1 MMPKRPNII
10 FLIADDHRY
19 ESIGINGCTD
29 VSTPNLDG
37 LGRRGTIFDQA
48 HCQGSMHPAVCVPSR
63 ASLMT
68 GRNIF
73 ASSCN
78 PTADDYTTGQSE
90 CPAFTIPADLPTFP
104 QRLRDAGYVTH
115 AIGKW
120 HNDRA
125 AFARSFS
132 SGERIFFGGMSDH
145 DKVPLN
151 TFDSTGVHGTGDIRF
166 EDGLSTDLFAEAA
179 RRFLR
184 SEHDSAPFCLYV
196 AFTAPHD
203 PRTPPPE
210 FVVSPE
216 GVTLPANVL
225 PTHPFDTGD
234 ALVRDETLESFP
246 RSRDALRRHLADYYG
261 MIAHLD
267 AAIGSILATAGE
279 MGLLEDTIVV
289 YTADHGL
296 ALGQNGLMGK
306 QNLYEHSLHVPLM
319 MAGPGIG
326 EGVRVPH
333 LVWHGDTRATLLDMA
348 GLAIEPTSDG
358 QSLHPLLQGG
368 GQAPRDTFCAAYRT
382 SQRMI
387 RSDRYKLIRY
397 FPSRL
402 FAVPVTAGYPV
413 PTPGSSLEQ
422 LFDLQED
429 PGEMV
434 NLVWRED
441 LQPLRRELAMQLQD
455 WQRRSGDPYVSQM
468 IPSA

>member
-1 MMPKRPNII
+1 MSTRPNFI

-19 ESIGINGCTD
+19 ESIGINGCAE
-29 VSTPNLDG
+29 VATPNLDA
-37 LGRRGTIFDQA
+37 LGRRGAIFDQA

-90 CPAFTIPADLPTFP
+90 CPAFTIPADLATFP
-104 QRLRDAGYVTH
+104 QRLREAGYATH

-132 SGERIFFGGMSDH
+132 SGDRIFFGGMSDH

-151 TFDSTGVHGTGDIRF
+151 AFDPSGTYGPEDVRF
-166 EDGLSTDLFAEAA
+166 EHGLSTDLFADSA
-179 RRFLR
+179 RRFLQSR
-184 SEHDSAPFCLYV
+184 RTDAPFCLYV

-203 PRTPPPE
+203 PRTPPPA
-210 FVVSPE
+210 FAVSPNA
-216 GVTLPANVL
+216 VTLSDNVL
-225 PTHPFDTGD
+225 ASHPFDTGD

-246 RSRDALRRHLADYYG
+246 RSREALRRHLADYYG

-267 AAIGSILATAGE
+267 AAIGSILAAAGE
-279 MGLLEDTIVV
+279 MGLLDNTVVV

-319 MAGPGIG
+319 MAGPGIT
-326 EGVRVPH
+326 EGTRVPH
-333 LVWHGDTRATLLDMA
+333 LVWHADTRATVLDIA
-348 GLAIEPTSDG
+348 GLSVEASSDG
-358 QSLHPLLQGG
+358 QSLRHHLQGR
-368 GQAPRDTFCAAYRT
+368 GQALRSTFCAAYRT
-382 SQRMI
+382 SQRMV
-387 RSDRYKLIRY
+387 RNDRYKLIRY
-397 FPSRL
+397 YPWRL
-402 FAVPVTAGYPV
+402 FDAPATEGYPV
-413 PTPGSSLEQ
+413 PTPGSFLDQ
-422 LFDLQED
+422 LFDLHED

-441 LQPLRRELAMQLQD
+441 LQPLRRELASNLED
-455 WQRRSGDPYVSQM
+455 WQRRSGDPYLRRM
-468 IPSA
+468 IPSP

>member
-1 MMPKRPNII
+1 MSQRPNVI
-10 FLIADDHRY
+10 FLIADDHRF
-19 ESIGINGCTD
+19 ESIGINGC
-29 VSTPNLDG
+29 STVRTPHLDA

-78 PTADDYTTGQSE
+78 PTADDYTTGQAE

-104 QRLRDAGYVTH
+104 QRLREAGYVTH

-132 SGERIFFGGMSDH
+132 SGDRIFFGGMSDH

-151 TFDSTGVHGTGDIRF
+151 AFDPTGVYATGDIRH
-166 EDGLSTDLFAEAA
+166 EDGLSTDLFADAA
-179 RRFLR
+179 RRFLGA
-184 SEHDSAPFCLYV
+184 HCGGAPFFLYV

-210 FVVSPE
+210 HVVSPE
-216 GVTLPANVL
+216 AVTLSDNVL
-225 PTHPFDTGD
+225 ACHPFDNGD

-246 RSRDALRRHLADYYG
+246 RSLEAIRRHVADYYG

-267 AAIGSILATAGE
+267 AAIGSILSTADG
-279 MGLLEDTIVV
+279 MGLLKNTVVV

-319 MAGPGIG
+319 MAGPGITPG
-326 EGVRVPH
+326 LRVPY
-333 LVWHGDTRATLLDMA
+333 LVWHADTRATMLDIA
-348 GLAIEPTSDG
+348 GLDVEESSDG
-358 QSLHPLLQGG
+358 QSLRKLLQGNY
-368 GQAPRDTFCAAYRT
+368 QAPRDTFCAAYRT

-387 RSDRYKLIRY
+387 RTNRYKLIRY
-397 FPSRL
+397 YPWSL
-402 FAVPVTAGYPV
+402 FEHPATEGYPV
-413 PTPGSSLEQ
+413 PTPGSSVEQ

-434 NLVWRED
+434 NLVWRGD
-441 LQPLRRELAMQLQD
+441 LQPLRRQLALQLED
-455 WQRRSGDPYVSQM
+455 WQRRSGDPYASRM
-468 IPSA
+468 ISSS

>member
-1 MMPKRPNII
+1 MSRRPNII

-19 ESIGINGCTD
+19 EFIGINGCAD
-29 VSTPNLDG
+29 VGTPNLDA
-37 LGRRGTIFDQA
+37 LGRRGTIFDEA

-90 CPAFTIPADLPTFP
+90 CAAFTIPADLPTFP

-132 SGERIFFGGMSDH
+132 SGDRIFFGGMSDH

-151 TFDSTGVHGTGDIRF
+151 AFDPTGVYGTGDVHY
-166 EDGLSTDLFAEAA
+166 EDGLSTDLFAELGPPLPAAQHCRRAVLPLCRVHRAA
-179 RRFLR
+179 RPAHPAAA
-184 SEHDSAPFCLYV
+184 SI
-196 AFTAPHD
+196 
-203 PRTPPPE
+203 
-210 FVVSPE
+210 VVSPDA
-216 GVTLPANVL
+216 VTLSDNVL
-225 PTHPFDTGD
+225 PSHPFDNGD

-279 MGLLEDTIVV
+279 MGLLDDTVVV

-326 EGVRVPH
+326 
-333 LVWHGDTRATLLDMA
+333 RACACRISSGTPIRA
-348 GLAIEPTSDG
+348 QRCWTWRASPSKQTSDG
-358 QSLHPLLQGG
+358 AEPAPSPAGRRAGSAWHVLRRLQDQPEDDPQRPLQADPLLSVASVRCARDGRLSGSNARFVRSSNSSTCRRIRARWSTSSGARIFSPFGG
-368 GQAPRDTFCAAYRT
+368 SWHRNSKTGSVAA
-382 SQRMI
+382 
-387 RSDRYKLIRY
+387 
-397 FPSRL
+397 
-402 FAVPVTAGYPV
+402 A
-413 PTPGSSLEQ
+413 
-422 LFDLQED
+422 
-429 PGEMV
+429 
-434 NLVWRED
+434 
-441 LQPLRRELAMQLQD
+441 
-455 WQRRSGDPYVSQM
+455 
-468 IPSA
+468 IPMSAR